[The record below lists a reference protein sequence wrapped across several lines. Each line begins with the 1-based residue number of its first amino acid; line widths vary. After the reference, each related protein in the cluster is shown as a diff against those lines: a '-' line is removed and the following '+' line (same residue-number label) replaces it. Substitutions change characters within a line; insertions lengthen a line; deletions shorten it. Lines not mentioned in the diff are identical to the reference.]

1 MNNKKLYI
9 RAIIS
14 GTLLLIGCFCFMLGM
29 NKLNALSDNARVST
43 DIIVLMITGTI
54 FSMAGRISLLLLMI
68 RLLKEKRII

>member
-29 NKLNALSDNARVST
+29 NKLNALSDNAQVT
-43 DIIVLMITGTI
+43 PGIIVMMITGTI
-54 FSMAGRISLLLLMI
+54 FSMAGLSSLLLLMVK
-68 RLLKEKRII
+68 LLIENSII